1 MPFLPHPDTRN
12 LVFPSATGTLGYN
25 NSTGWINNLPILSL
39 HSRQVSADVQ
49 RSQLDEWGAM
59 DLLTSAR
66 FSLCALFYKHSP
78 ITESSLQFAA
88 YAYLLCTYLRLVLDM
103 IFSSPPDVV
112 AARFLFQVLQGCLFP
127 LSSCRSSLV
136 LSFPHPWLSVVSQ
149 IVAR

>member
-1 MPFLPHPDTRN
+1 
-12 LVFPSATGTLGYN
+12 
-25 NSTGWINNLPILSL
+25 
-39 HSRQVSADVQ
+39 
-49 RSQLDEWGAM
+49 M

-136 LSFPHPWLSVVSQ
+136 LSFPHPWLSVVSP